1 MTDRQRQ
8 RLIFAIVFVAGIG
21 TAVGLFSYAFRQN
34 LLYFYSPT
42 QVAAGDAPAGH
53 AFRVG
58 GLVMKGSI
66 KHDGLTTHFVVTD
79 TAKTIPVVYT
89 GVLPDLFREGQGVVA
104 EGRINSH
111 GVFVATQVLA
121 KHDSRYMPPQVARAL
136 KAARQDHTRRTATT
150 VARK

>member
-1 MTDRQRQ
+1 MTGRQRQ
-8 RLIFAIVFVAGIG
+8 RLIFAVVLLAGIG
-21 TAVGLFSYAFRQN
+21 AAVGLFSYAFRQN

-42 QVAAGDAPAGH
+42 QVVAGDAPAGH

-58 GLVMKGSI
+58 GVVMNGSV

-79 TAKTIPVVYT
+79 TVKTVPVVYT

-136 KAARQDHTRRTATT
+136 KAAREGHIHRTATT